1 MTTPAF
7 ARYDLRTTDPDAA
20 RRFYAAALGLDF
32 GAPTAVD
39 EPATLAVWLLHE
51 QARARGAPAH
61 WLGNIGV
68 TDVDATVRRWLDLG
82 SEPLGRTASR
92 SRCSATA

>member
-1 MTTPAF
+1 MTLHTF

-20 RRFYAAALGLDF
+20 RRFYAVVLGLDF
-32 GAPTAVD
+32 DAPAAAD
-39 EPATLAVWLLHE
+39 EPETLAVWPLHD

-68 TDVDATVRRWLDLG
+68 TDVDATARRLQCEAVTTFWSGLF
-82 SEPLGRTASR
+82 
-92 SRCSATA
+92 